1 LVAGIYHQG
10 GMGIRYVYPKVIKLI
25 TDKLGHVMD
34 TDLKWQG
41 VMGRGFCTRRAVVAL
56 ERHSSFSGAG
66 PALPTFGKTTPSTI
80 LLDALDAARRD
91 VAASTPPSQEEVIRR
106 VLARLVSK
114 VVAEAHAE
122 AAVVAKALVVEAK
135 AAKAAKAKALVGV
148 EAKAE
153 AKAEAEAKAKE
164 KALLAKA
171 EAKAKA
177 KAKAAE
183 MLARVLAMTDP
194 CRDAAKARGDRRFV

>member
-1 LVAGIYHQG
+1 MVAGIYHQG

-80 LLDALDAARRD
+80 LLDAPDAARRD

-135 AAKAAKAKALVGV
+135 AARAAHAKAWAALRYQT
-148 EAKAE
+148 
-153 AKAEAEAKAKE
+153 
-164 KALLAKA
+164 AKA
-171 EAKAKA
+171 EAKAKAGAKAWAKAKAEA

-183 MLARVLAMTDP
+183 MLASVLAMADP